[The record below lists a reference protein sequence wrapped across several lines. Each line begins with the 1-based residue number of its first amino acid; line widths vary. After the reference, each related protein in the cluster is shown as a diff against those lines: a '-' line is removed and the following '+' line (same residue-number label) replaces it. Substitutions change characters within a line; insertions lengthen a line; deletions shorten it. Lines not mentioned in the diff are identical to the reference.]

1 MLGFVVPIKPRS
13 VSKDWS
19 YDTLLL
25 ERTVRSICNQTC
37 NQFKLVIVYNDKPKI
52 EFQNSN
58 IIYVQYP
65 FPLVTVDQIEDY
77 ESYVKNY
84 YKREYAEKMMD
95 KGKKI
100 HYGCKIAIEAG
111 CTYLMGIDSDDLIS
125 NQLAGFVNCHA
136 HTKKPGWRIKKGYIY
151 EEGSRILIK
160 KSDIQNINGSTHII
174 RKDLVTIPDFTS
186 NLFWNYNL
194 FEAHG
199 YTYGRIR
206 DFHNEILD
214 DYPLY
219 GLIYIVH
226 KNNYSNIF
234 QLTTKIS
241 AKNIIKKI
249 LRGKF
254 LSEKI
259 RKEYGLYKLDI
270 GKT

>member
-1 MLGFVVPIKPRS
+1 MIGFVVPVKPKA
-13 VSKDWS
+13 VSKDWD
-19 YDTLLL
+19 YDNILLD
-25 ERTVRSICNQTC
+25 RTVRSICAQKD
-37 NQFKLVIVYNDKPKI
+37 QHFKLFVVYNDLPDVDFSHPNLI
-52 EFQNSN
+52 F
-58 IIYVQYP
+58 VHYP
-65 FPLVTVDQIEDY
+65 FPPVALDEIEDLD
-77 ESYVKNY
+77 YVLKHY
-84 YKREYAEKMMD
+84 VAKYAVKMLD

-100 HYGCKIAIEAG
+100 HYGCKHAIEAG

-136 HTKKPGWRIKKGYIY
+136 HTNKPGWRIKKGYIN

-160 KSDIQNINGSTHII
+160 KSDIQNINGGTHII
-174 RKDLVTIPDFTS
+174 RKDLVTIPDFNS

-199 YTYGRIR
+199 YTYARIR

-249 LRGKF
+249 IRGKF

>member
-1 MLGFVVPIKPRS
+1 VIGFVVPIKPKA
-13 VSKDWS
+13 VSKDWD
-19 YDTLLL
+19 YDNLLL
-25 ERTVRSICNQTC
+25 DRTLRSICAQTD
-37 NQFKLVIVYNDKPKI
+37 QHFKLFVVYNEWPEI
-52 EFQNSN
+52 SFSHPNL
-58 IIYVQYP
+58 IFVHYP
-65 FPLVTVDQIEDY
+65 YPPVALDEIEDLD
-77 ESYVKNY
+77 YVLKHY
-84 YKREYAEKMMD
+84 AAEYAVKMLD

-100 HYGCKIAIEAG
+100 HYGCKQAIEAG
-111 CTYLMGIDSDDLIS
+111 CTYLMGIDSDDLVS
-125 NQLAGFVNCHA
+125 NKLAGFVNSHA
-136 HTKKPGWRIKKGYIY
+136 QTNKPGWRIKKGYIY
-151 EEGSRILIK
+151 EEGSSILIT
-160 KSDIQNINGSTHII
+160 KSDIQNINGGTHII
-174 RKDLVTIPDFTS
+174 RKDLVTIPDFSS

-199 YTYGRIR
+199 YTYARIR

-241 AKNIIKKI
+241 VKNIIKKI

-259 RKEYGLYKLDI
+259 RKEYGLYKFDI